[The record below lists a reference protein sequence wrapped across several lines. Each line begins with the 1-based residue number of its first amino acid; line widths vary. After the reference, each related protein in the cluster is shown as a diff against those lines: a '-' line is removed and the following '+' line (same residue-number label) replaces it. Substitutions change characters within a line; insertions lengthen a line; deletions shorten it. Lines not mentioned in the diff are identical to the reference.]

1 MQPQIW
7 FETQVTE
14 VRRLRW
20 RGMMEII
27 KGGGEQTEIKKKNQ
41 IGQGRKQQAE
51 DCENGLIYIVIY
63 LVKVLPR

>member
-14 VRRLRW
+14 ARRLRW
-20 RGMMEII
+20 RGMMEIV
-27 KGGGEQTEIKKKNQ
+27 KRGQTEIEKNQ

-51 DCENGLIYIVIY
+51 DCENGFIYIVIY